1 MRAPHSTNTPDGN
14 PLREEKDAVVAPKD
28 PSSPPSPDRPPVA
41 LSEKR
46 DYDYDRTLR
55 GHTGPVRAVV
65 TLSDGRV
72 VTAGDDTH
80 VVVWRSMTTQEY
92 ALARHEVEAAHK
104 ASLPP
109 DASLH
114 FWKYQDA
121 FDELLRSGW
130 CRLSCKVTP
139 RRLRVLRPCPTD
151 DWLREGP
158 MARSVCGVKKSVNH
172 RGALNSCWDTRERS
186 RVSTLLTR
194 ARSYLVRP
202 MGL

>member
-1 MRAPHSTNTPDGN
+1 MRAPHSTNTTDGN
-14 PLREEKDAVVAPKD
+14 PLREGTDAVVAPND
-28 PSSPPSPDRPPVA
+28 SSSPPSPARPPVA

-55 GHTGPVRAVV
+55 GHTGPVRAVL

-80 VVVWRSMTTQEY
+80 VVVWRAMTTQEY
-92 ALARHEVEAAHK
+92 ALARQEVEAAHK

-121 FDELLRSGW
+121 FDELLRERMVQTELPGHTKAVT
-130 CRLSCKVTP
+130 CVTTMPDGRLVT
-139 RRLRVLRPCPTD
+139 
-151 DWLREGP
+151 EGP
-158 MARSVCGVKKSVNH
+158 TARSACGVKRSVNH

-194 ARSYLVRP
+194 ARSYPVRP